1 MKMKDSFP
9 IEIILTQSSMKNNS
23 GDHSQ
28 TGLHFLSTGSFHKN
42 INDLVWLNVKDTWVS
57 GEVQMRKEL

>member
-28 TGLHFLSTGSFHKN
+28 TGTALSVYWKLSQEH
-42 INDLVWLNVKDTWVS
+42 
-57 GEVQMRKEL
+57 